1 MIRCEH
7 FVQPLLFVMLWMMWN
22 QEKPSLKEVESHQKP
37 PDSLYETPD

>member
-1 MIRCEH
+1 MLRCEH
-7 FVQPLLFVMLWMMWN
+7 FVHPPIFAVDWKVRN